1 MLQEVIELHDNA
13 VSSLIEKVK
22 EKDNV
27 TFKSPTGSGKTYM
40 MADLMNRIL
49 SEREDIVF
57 IVSTLSKGKLGQQN
71 YEKFIEY
78 QQQGEFPLLKP
89 YIISTSLS
97 SEESLFIPTDY
108 NVYVLPRDL
117 YKEGGLLKRGTMANF
132 LQEITSN
139 LYGSGLNK
147 QVYVIKDECHQATNN
162 LDELVGLYFS
172 KVINISATPKLS
184 RGQTPDVEITENQAI
199 NAKLIKQV
207 DLCVDKVD
215 ISIAIEKFEKIKEK
229 YRNLLGVNPC
239 LIVQISNKDK
249 AKEELN
255 KIFNVLNKPEYK
267 TLKWMTIMQ
276 KKRNGK
282 ESNEGSDTNDDCKH
296 KGLSVSRWRDYVKES
311 SSTVDIIIFK
321 MVISEG
327 WDIPRACMLYQFRNS
342 ESEQLDEQVLG
353 RVRRNPRLMDFE
365 KLSEDAKKLAMT
377 AWVWGLRKK
386 DEAKIRYTRLF
397 DEPTDITNRIRLK
410 TTCLKAL
417 TEKEDFNIEEFLA
430 NKSKHASYGSIFNL
444 YRKVKSVDKEIKDM
458 CNSYAVNTDRWF
470 LFAEN
475 VEEIIAKNSSYLCDY
490 ANSME
495 LSTDESGVV
504 KEVSFPIESS
514 YTDNGKY
521 VNIGEWVWKRKGVDS
536 EKFSFDS
543 DAEREWAEILK
554 DLAKDDNNEDKRV
567 AMLVVVG
574 KNNPLAGEQMLDGT
588 IEPRK
593 LNPKKKYLWGKNFLS
608 QSEIKFEYCSGKIH
622 SSYPDFVMKDF
633 YGRIHLFEVKSV
645 NCSSIS
651 HFDSDEYKDKMEELK
666 RCYKQASLLTGYN
679 FYLPVLKED
688 NWHISLLSDGNET
701 TLTLSQFKKLCK
713 SKYLTC

>member
-13 VSSLIEKVK
+13 VSSLIDKIRRK
-22 EKDNV
+22 NNV

-49 SEREDIVF
+49 SERDDIVF
-57 IVSTLSKGKLGQQN
+57 IVSTLSKGNLGQQN

-78 QQQGEFPLLKP
+78 QQQGDFPMLKP

-97 SEESLFIPTDY
+97 NEESLFIPTDY

-117 YKEGGLLKRGTMANF
+117 YKEGGLLMRGTMANF
-132 LQEITSN
+132 LQEITAN
-139 LYGSGLNK
+139 LYGSGTNK
-147 QVYVIKDECHQATNN
+147 QIYVIKDECHQATNN
-162 LDELVGLYFS
+162 LDELADLYFT
-172 KVINISATPKLS
+172 KIINISATPKLS
-184 RGQTPDVEITENQAI
+184 RRQVPDVEITEDQAI
-199 NAKLIKQV
+199 NAKLIKKV
-207 DLCVDKVD
+207 ELCEDKVD
-215 ISIAIEKFEKIKEK
+215 ISIAIDKFEEVKEK

-249 AKEELN
+249 ADEELS
-255 KIFNVLNKPEYK
+255 KIFNVLDKPEHQA
-267 TLKWMTIMQ
+267 LKWMTIMQ
-276 KKRNGK
+276 KTQKGK

-296 KGLSVSRWRDYVKES
+296 KGLPVSRWRDYVKES

-365 KLSEDAKKLAMT
+365 KLSDEAKELAMT

-386 DEAKIRYTRLF
+386 DEVKIRYTKLF
-397 DEPTDITNRIRLK
+397 EEPSDITDHLKIKTTRLK
-410 TTCLKAL
+410 PLTQRSDFDVEEYLK
-417 TEKEDFNIEEFLA
+417 
-430 NKSKHASYGSIFNL
+430 NKPKHSTYGSIFNL
-444 YRKVKSVDKEIKDM
+444 YRKIKNADKEIKDM
-458 CNSYAVNTDRWF
+458 CSSYATDTDRWF

-475 VEEIIAKNSSYLCDY
+475 VDDIISKNSSYLCDY
-490 ANSME
+490 AQSME
-495 LSTDESGVV
+495 LTTDDSGDV
-504 KEVSFPIESS
+504 KEVSFPVESS
-514 YTDNGKY
+514 YTDLGKY
-521 VNIGEWVWKRKGVDS
+521 VNIGDWVWKRKGVDS

-554 DLAKDDNNEDKRV
+554 ELAQDDNDEDKRV
-567 AMLVVVG
+567 AMRVTVG
-574 KNNPLAGEQMLDGT
+574 KNNPHAGERLLDGSV
-588 IEPRK
+588 EPDK

-608 QSEIKFEYCSGKIH
+608 QSEIKFEYCLGSIH
-622 SSYPDFVMKDF
+622 SSYPDFVMRDS

-645 NCSSIS
+645 NCSNSS
-651 HFDSDEYKDKMEELK
+651 NFDSDEYKDKMEELK

-679 FYLPVLKED
+679 FYLPVLKDET
-688 NWHISLLSDGNET
+688 WHISVLSRGTET
-701 TLTLSQFKKLCK
+701 TQTLNQFKNFVKANI
-713 SKYLTC
+713 